1 MPSSSNSLRAFFGP
15 RPGSQ
20 VISIRPGGN
29 FFLSF
34 SALGMEPV
42 SSSTSSFSAS
52 VFPTPGSSVARPS
65 RTSCSTLTGEF
76 LIAAA
81 AVR

>member
-1 MPSSSNSLRAFFGP
+1 MFSSARGPKPFRPRIFSFSAASLSASSESMPSSSKSRRAFFGP

-34 SALGMEPV
+34 SAAGIEPV
-42 SSSTSSFSAS
+42 SSR
-52 VFPTPGSSVARPS
+52 V
-65 RTSCSTLTGEF
+65 
-76 LIAAA
+76 
-81 AVR
+81 